1 MKQTDS
7 LFISDMSL
15 GGLAEEP
22 VSPER
27 VEKKLCELD
36 AKIKEL
42 TSEIQEL
49 IRKRDF
55 LAQSLAELKDRNVI
69 PPITQLSAQ
78 VHPTDS
84 TYAKAAFLLSLFSP
98 RTDIYALRSR
108 TKDGRTTYYPKC
120 INLWKAGCYRL
131 ESGKEKKPCSE
142 CAQNVKAELTI
153 QAIIDGNFRNKFD
166 DGRNAVGIYPLKEG
180 NITRFV
186 AIDLDEE
193 DWMSASRSI
202 LITARQLGIAM
213 AIERSFS
220 GNGAHLWIFFAHD
233 IPSAKARRLATLL
246 IDRTRER
253 DLSVSMKSYD
263 RLFPSQDALSQK
275 GYGNLILLP
284 LVASATA
291 RGCTLFLDDDLC
303 PYPAKEQV
311 SYLSSLPRHSLAE
324 IDAFIASLEKNEF
337 HSEQPA
343 PEQINPSWNR
353 WIPSLSSND
362 ILKPVIM
369 YLSTGV
375 SFDKQALSAR
385 AQEALRRIATVS
397 NPSYYKELRKKDGY
411 CRALFS
417 RIPLFEEN
425 ERVIKIPRGLADNVR
440 KYFDSNCIP
449 YTIEDHRTSHS
460 GLKILFS
467 GKLRPYQDEAVN
479 KTQDFCCGIIAAAT
493 GSGKTMMALAII
505 ASKKE
510 RTLIIVNSRILL
522 AQWRSAVAEFL
533 IIDEAPVKKKGKK
546 KAAVVGTLDG
556 SKGDNLTGIIDIATI
571 QSLSSRFDNG
581 RKLETSYG
589 LVIVDECHHI
599 AAEKFRTVL
608 KCFDAKYVYG
618 LSATVKRAD
627 GLERI
632 VFSECGNVIFTYD
645 AARLAYTRG
654 IVQYFIPRFLST
666 TVSDNRVSFTELLNE
681 IADNDMRNAAIA
693 DDIRKAYADGRSILV
708 ITRRIE
714 QNNSIGKHLASLCVP
729 NFILKSTMKQRE
741 VAAIL
746 QKVCTPEHPV
756 LIATDKLL
764 GEGVDI
770 PMLDTLVLASP
781 FMQEG
786 AIQQYAGRIARAADG
801 KKDTLIYDYADYLI
815 PQLSYMY
822 LRRLS
827 AYKKL
832 GYVSLLDTKQPRI
845 QMLYDNVSFV
855 DTFLSDISKA
865 SANIIIAASY
875 IVSSKISDQICS
887 ALKERA
893 DKKVSVKIIYSRHA
907 ASFPGFQNVFNQLHA
922 DLIFMEARE
931 NTVNYAI
938 IDNLICWYGDFSILG
953 QSARTVREENWHS
966 IMRIVCKDASDCFC
980 NGMV

>member
-15 GGLAEEP
+15 CGLAEEP

-36 AKIKEL
+36 AKIKDL
-42 TSEIQEL
+42 SSEIQEL

-69 PPITQLSAQ
+69 PPIAQVSAQ

-84 TYAKAAFLLSLFSP
+84 IYAKAAFLLSLFSP

-142 CAQNVKAELTI
+142 CAHNVKAELTI

-180 NITRFV
+180 NVTRFV
-186 AIDLDEE
+186 VIDLDEE
-193 DWMSASRSI
+193 DWMIASRSI

-253 DLSVSMKSYD
+253 DSSVSMKSYD

-324 IDAFIASLEKNEF
+324 TDAFIVSLEKNEL

-353 WIPSLSSND
+353 WIPSLSAKD

-467 GKLRPYQDEAVN
+467 GKLRPYQDEAVS
-479 KTQDFCCGIIAAAT
+479 KTQDSCCGIIAAAT

-533 IIDEAPVKKKGKK
+533 VIDEAPVKKKGKK

-556 SKGDNLTGIIDIATI
+556 SKGDNFTGIIDITTI
-571 QSLSSRFDNG
+571 QSLSSRFDKG

-599 AAEKFRTVL
+599 AAEKFKTVL

-681 IADNDMRNAAIA
+681 IADNDIRNAAIA
-693 DDIRKAYADGRSILV
+693 DDIRKAYEDGRSILV

-714 QNNSIGKHLASLCVP
+714 QNNSIGKHLASQCVP

-822 LRRLS
+822 LRRL
-827 AYKKL
+827 AVYKKL
-832 GYVSLLDTKQPRI
+832 GYVSLHDTKQPRI
-845 QMLYDNVSFV
+845 QILYDNVSFV

-865 SANIIIAASY
+865 SVNIIIAASY

-893 DKKVSVKIIYSRHA
+893 DKKVAVRIIYSRHA
-907 ASFPGFQNVFNQLHA
+907 ASFPGFQNVFNQLDA

-966 IMRIVCKDASDCFC
+966 VMRIVSKDAVDCFC